1 MKAQSMTGFARARRS
16 AGADD
21 VEINLKSVNH
31 RGLDLHFHMPSALDP
46 FEPVARAALKQCLE
60 RGHVQVNVAL
70 ERGANGTRGSVN
82 VAVLERWADAFREVA
97 RVLGS
102 SEQPSPE
109 AALRVPGIL
118 ETEGRVEW
126 TPDLEAA
133 LNECLAEAIEELQ
146 AFRAREGAAL
156 ATEIEAR
163 ARAVEELTERM
174 SALRQ
179 NAVEAFQQRLT
190 TRLGELLRGA
200 AVEPQRLVQEAAILA
215 DRSDIS
221 EELTRLKTHAAQLL
235 EVLKTGGGIGKK
247 LDFLLQE
254 MNRESN
260 TILSKTGGL
269 GDQGLTLTEL
279 GLAAKAEIDKMREQS
294 LNLE

>member
-1 MKAQSMTGFARARRS
+1 MTGFARARRS
-16 AGADD
+16 AGAVD

-46 FEPVARAALKQCLE
+46 FEAIARAALKQCLE
-60 RGHVQVNVAL
+60 RGHVQVNVL
-70 ERGANGTRGSVN
+70 IERGASGTRGSVN
-82 VAVLERWADAFREVA
+82 VALLERWADAFREVA

-118 ETEGRVEW
+118 ETEGRIEW
-126 TPDLEAA
+126 TPDLESA
-133 LNECLAEAIEELQ
+133 LTDCLAEALDELQ
-146 AFRAREGAAL
+146 AFRAREGVVLAA
-156 ATEIEAR
+156 EIAGR
-163 ARAVEELTERM
+163 ARAVEDLTERM
-174 SALRQ
+174 SGLRE
-179 NAVEAFQQRLT
+179 NATTAFQQRLT
-190 TRLGELLRGA
+190 TRLNELLHGT
-200 AVEPQRLVQEAAILA
+200 AVEPQRLIQEAAILA

-221 EELTRLKTHAAQLL
+221 EELIRLKTHAAQVL
-235 EVLKTGGGIGKK
+235 EVLHSEGGIGKK

-269 GDQGLTLTEL
+269 GDQGLKLTDL

>member
-1 MKAQSMTGFARARRS
+1 MTGFARARRT
-16 AGADD
+16 AGAVD

-46 FEPVARAALKQCLE
+46 FEAIARTALKQCLE

-70 ERGANGTRGSVN
+70 ERGAGGTRGSVN
-82 VAVLERWADAFREVA
+82 VALLERWAEAFREVA

-118 ETEGRVEW
+118 ETEGRIEW
-126 TPDLEAA
+126 TSDLESA
-133 LNECLAEAIEELQ
+133 LNDCLAEALDELQ
-146 AFRAREGAAL
+146 RFRAREGAVL
-156 ATEIEAR
+156 AAEIAGR
-163 ARAVEELTERM
+163 ARAVEDLAARM
-174 SALRQ
+174 GGLRE
-179 NAVEAFQQRLT
+179 NATAAFQQRLT
-190 TRLGELLRGA
+190 TRLNELLCGA
-200 AVEPQRLVQEAAILA
+200 AVEPQRLLQEAAILA

-221 EELTRLKTHAAQLL
+221 EELIRLKTHAAQVL
-235 EVLKTGGGIGKK
+235 EVLHSEGGIGKK

-269 GDQGLTLTEL
+269 GDQGLKLTDL

>member
-1 MKAQSMTGFARARRS
+1 MTGFARARRS
-16 AGADD
+16 AGAVD

-46 FEPVARAALKQCLE
+46 FEAIARAALKQCLE
-60 RGHVQVNVAL
+60 RGHVQVNVLVDRGA
-70 ERGANGTRGSVN
+70 ERGANGTAGSVN
-82 VAVLERWADAFREVA
+82 IGLLERWADAFREVA

-102 SEQPSPE
+102 SEQPGPE

-118 ETEGRVEW
+118 ETDGRIEW
-126 TPDLEAA
+126 TPELESV
-133 LNECLAEAIEELQ
+133 LNECLAEALNELQ
-146 AFRAREGAAL
+146 AFRAREGAVL
-156 ATEIEAR
+156 AAEIAGR
-163 ARAVEELTERM
+163 ARAVEDLAERM
-174 SALRQ
+174 SGLRE
-179 NAVEAFQQRLT
+179 NAAAAFQQRLT
-190 TRLGELLRGA
+190 ARLNELLRGA
-200 AVEPQRLVQEAAILA
+200 AVEPQRLIQEAAILA

-221 EELTRLKTHAAQLL
+221 EELIRLKTHAAQVL
-235 EVLKTGGGIGKK
+235 EVLHGEGGIGKK

-269 GDQGLTLTEL
+269 GDQGLKLTDL